1 MRGKLILVIGL
12 LGGAHL
18 AGDDAKEDFK
28 VGAGDWSVSAGFGYK
43 ENVLLSEI
51 APVDSGYNYL
61 SFEGIAQ
68 KEFIENGAQWTTMAL
83 LENRHYLEGGDL
95 PDETFGLVVSEY
107 SRFVGID
114 GTFKGGIQYLYFN
127 QAFDATFDI
136 LDPNQITITAQE
148 PRFYMEWESFFWQF
162 EYAAS
167 VGASRMYFQD
177 ASDDYETLD
186 WELELDYAIDDLT
199 NWLFAVN
206 GFARDYT
213 DRPTRDAKGF
223 RVDSIILGTDQI
235 GFETS
240 VERGFGSESLPLLA
254 EIGIDYKE
262 RRDRHFGYYDRDRTK
277 YFLELRTGGEKWR
290 LRLDVGFSDRDYLTQ
305 IAENDALRES
315 KEWVASLEW
324 ERDLSQKWAF
334 FAKGETDS
342 SESNETFFSY
352 DANSLMLGIRLK

>member
-1 MRGKLILVIGL
+1 MRGKLFIVIGL

-28 VGAGDWSVSAGFGYK
+28 VGAGDWSASTGFGYK

-51 APVDSGYNYL
+51 APIDSGFNYL

-68 KEFIENGAQWTTMAL
+68 KEFIETGAQWTTMAL
-83 LENRHYLEGGDL
+83 VENRHYLEGSDL

-107 SRFVGID
+107 SRFLGID
-114 GTFKGGIQYLYFN
+114 GTLKGGIQYLYFN

-148 PRFYMEWESFFWQF
+148 PRLYMEWESFFWQF
-162 EYAAS
+162 EYTAS
-167 VGASRMYFQD
+167 MGVSRMYFQD
-177 ASDDYETLD
+177 ASDDYEMLD
-186 WELELDYAIDDLT
+186 WELELDYAIDDFT
-199 NWLFAVN
+199 KWLFTVN

-213 DRPTRDAKGF
+213 DRPTRDAEGF

-235 GFETS
+235 GFETA
-240 VERGFGSESLPLLA
+240 VEHGFGSESLPLLA
-254 EIGIDYKE
+254 EIGIDYEE
-262 RRDRHFGYYDRDRTK
+262 RRDRHFGFYDRDRLK
-277 YFLELRTGGEKWR
+277 YFLEVRAGGEKWR
-290 LRLDVGFSDRDYLTQ
+290 LRLDVGYSERDYLTQ
-305 IAENDALRES
+305 IAENDAGRES
-315 KEWVASLEW
+315 QEWVASLEW

-334 FAKGETDS
+334 FARGETDS